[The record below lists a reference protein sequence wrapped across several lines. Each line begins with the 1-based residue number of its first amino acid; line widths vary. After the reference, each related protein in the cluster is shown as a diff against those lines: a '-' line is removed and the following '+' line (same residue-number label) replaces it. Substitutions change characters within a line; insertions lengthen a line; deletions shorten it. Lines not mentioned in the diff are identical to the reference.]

1 MKYEKAIKVLET
13 ACLSLEGTITGL
25 HKQEKKLVRTR
36 LKLQERSKNCLEAMA
51 KLKNARS

>member
-13 ACLSLEGTITGL
+13 ACLSLEGTIAGL

-36 LKLQERSKNCLEAMA
+36 LELQERSKNCLEAMA